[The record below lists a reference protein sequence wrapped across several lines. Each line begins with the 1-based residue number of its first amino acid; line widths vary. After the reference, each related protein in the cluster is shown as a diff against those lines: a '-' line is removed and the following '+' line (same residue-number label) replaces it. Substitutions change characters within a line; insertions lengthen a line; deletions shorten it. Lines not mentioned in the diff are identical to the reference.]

1 MASVLLHCCCG
12 PCATY
17 TVRNLQEQGL
27 EVSAFWYNPNIHPFT
42 EHRKRLESMQTLAK
56 AWGFPL
62 IIAEGY
68 EMIDFIRAVVGH
80 EKEGDRCRECYG
92 MRLNK
97 TAQIARENGFESF
110 TSTLLISPYQD
121 HKLIREIGDRAA
133 QENGVE
139 FLFQDFSPGF
149 RESHRMAR
157 ELDLYFQKYCG
168 CIYSEYERYAK
179 VKIE

>member
-17 TVRNLQEQGL
+17 TIRNLQAQGL
-27 EVSAFWYNPNIHPFT
+27 EVSALWYNPNIHPFT

-56 AWGFPL
+56 AWEFPL
-62 IIAEGY
+62 IVTEGY
-68 EMIDFIRAVVGH
+68 EIIDFLRAVSGH
-80 EKEGDRCRECYG
+80 EGTRCRDCYR
-92 MRLNK
+92 MRLDK
-97 TAQIARENGFESF
+97 TAQIALENGFKLF
-110 TSTLLISPYQD
+110 TTTMLISPYQD
-121 HKLIREIGDRAA
+121 HELIRETGNRAA
-133 QENGVE
+133 QENRVE
-139 FLFQDFSPGF
+139 FLFRDFSPGF

>member
-1 MASVLLHCCCG
+1 MASILLHCCCG

-17 TVRNLQEQGL
+17 TVKSLQKEDYAVTG
-27 EVSAFWYNPNIHPFT
+27 FWYNPNIHPFT
-42 EHRKRLESMQTLAK
+42 EHRKRLEAMQTLSK
-56 AWGFPL
+56 AWEFPL
-62 IIAEGY
+62 IVTEGY
-68 EMIDFIRAVVGH
+68 EMVDFIRAVVGH
-80 EKEGDRCRECYG
+80 EGNRCHDCYN

-97 TAQIARENGFESF
+97 TARIARENNFKTF
-110 TSTLLISPYQD
+110 TTTLLISPYQD
-121 HKLIREIGDRAA
+121 HELIREVGNQAA

-139 FLFQDFSPGF
+139 FLFEDFSQGF

-179 VKIE
+179 VKI